1 MGIYIQSGKWLV
13 MTALVFSYT
22 ALAEPAKTPNL
33 YLHGALVNEP
43 CTLRPGDEAVE
54 LKFGMVADKYLYKNQ
69 RTLGQPFEL
78 HLQACDISQDS
89 TVKVLFSGV
98 ESPGLPGF
106 LALSGNTRGFAIGLE
121 LPDGQAVALNKQS
134 AAWNLREGETVIS
147 LKAFLH
153 IEPDAVA
160 ERSITRGEFE
170 AAMMFTLEYE

>member
-13 MTALVFSYT
+13 LTALMFSHT
-22 ALAEPAKTPNL
+22 ALAEPAKAPNL

-89 TVKVLFSGV
+89 TVKVVFSGV
-98 ESPGLPGF
+98 ESLGLPGF
-106 LALSGNTRGFAIGLE
+106 LALSDNTRGVAIGLE
-121 LPDGQAVALNKQS
+121 LPAGQAIEINKQS
-134 AAWNLREGETVIS
+134 AAWSLKEGETVIS

-153 IEPDAVA
+153 IEPEALA
-160 ERSITRGEFE
+160 KRSITRGEFD
-170 AAMMFTLEYE
+170 ATLMFTLEYE